1 MTRNALVTGSQSQLA
16 RCLRM
21 AGAPPGWRAAFLARG
36 ELDITDAAQVH
47 SALSAAAP
55 DCVINTAAYT
65 AVDRAETE
73 AHEARR
79 VNAGG
84 VANLVRWCGD
94 NGARLIHVSTDFVF
108 DGRATS
114 PYLPDDAPAPLGEY
128 GRGKL
133 AGERELDK
141 LPAGQGV
148 IVRASWLYSEFGRN
162 FVRTMLGLMA
172 ERDELA
178 VVNDQTGCPTS
189 AHSLA
194 ALIWRMLLSPEKSG
208 LYHWRDGGVMNW
220 YEFALEIQKWGQ
232 AAGVLQK
239 MIPIRS
245 ITSAEYPTYATRPV
259 YSVMDRARAME
270 DFGMPER
277 DWRSEL
283 IRVIGAVAEQEGPQ

>member
-16 RCLRM
+16 RCLRL
-21 AGAPPGWRAAFLARG
+21 AGAPPGWRAAYLARG

-65 AVDRAETE
+65 AVDHAETE
-73 AHEARR
+73 AGEARR

-84 VANLVRWCGD
+84 VANLVRWCGE

-108 DGRATS
+108 DGRAIS
-114 PYLPDDAPAPLGEY
+114 PYRPDDAPAPLGEY

-239 MIPIRS
+239 TIPIRP
-245 ITSAEYPTYATRPV
+245 ITSAEYPTSATRPS
-259 YSVMDRARAME
+259 YSVMDRARALE
-270 DFGMPER
+270 DFEMPEH

-283 IRVIGAVAEQEGPQ
+283 LRVIGAIAEQEGPQ